1 MLKSLLVACVMLM
14 TMGLVNAGDVKNR
27 EGKSMIV
34 KVCDDPDCN
43 ESPVS
48 LESFTPAQPA
58 SGQAA
63 GSCSS
68 CSDCSCKRGHI
79 FSKLKGVLHRPYLF
93 QRRGCK

>member
-1 MLKSLLVACVMLM
+1 MLKSFLVACVMLM
-14 TMGLVNAGDVKNR
+14 TMGLVNAGDVKNS

-34 KVCDDPDCN
+34 KACNDPDCN

-48 LESFTPAQPA
+48 LESFTPAQHA
-58 SGQAA
+58 TGQAA
-63 GSCSS
+63 CS
-68 CSDCSCKRGHI
+68 CSDCSCSKRGHL